1 MTKNHVYD
9 FDISFKDIFA
19 VLFRRNK
26 KCLACGENVKIKMEN
41 KFIKEGW
48 NTSANDNGIDVD
60 WAKKYVVSINYTCKD
75 CNKNHRARAFW

>member
-9 FDISFKDIFA
+9 FDISFKDILA

-26 KCLACGENVKIKMEN
+26 KCLACGGNVKIKMAN

-48 NTSANDNGIDVD
+48 NTSTNDNGIDVD